1 MSFTCE
7 LIDLTESAALIFPC
21 DTCANI
27 CGMRYFENT
36 SSIAAFVVPGYP
48 MLCVYFSAIVVRIV
62 YFPLGL
68 FLSAAAAFRICLK
81 GNAPGKL
88 GKLYSC
94 DAIVAC
100 LPLTQRSTR
109 NCCAFSLFCENF
121 QML

>member
-7 LIDLTESAALIFPC
+7 LIDFTESAALILPC

-27 CGMRYFENT
+27 CGMRYFEKT
-36 SSIAAFVVPGYP
+36 SSIAAFVVPGCR
-48 MLCVYFSAIVVRIV
+48 MLCVYCSAIGVRIV
-62 YFPLGL
+62 YCPFGL
-68 FLSAAAAFRICLK
+68 FLSAAAALRICLN

-100 LPLTQRSTR
+100 L
-109 NCCAFSLFCENF
+109 
-121 QML
+121 

>member
-1 MSFTCE
+1 MSFTWE
-7 LIDLTESAALIFPC
+7 FVERTESAALIFPC

-27 CGMRYFENT
+27 AGMRYFEKT

-48 MLCVYFSAIVVRIV
+48 MLCVYFSAIVVSTV
-62 YFPLGL
+62 YFPRGL
-68 FLSAAAAFRICLK
+68 CVSAAAALRICLN

-100 LPLTQRSTR
+100 L
-109 NCCAFSLFCENF
+109 
-121 QML
+121 